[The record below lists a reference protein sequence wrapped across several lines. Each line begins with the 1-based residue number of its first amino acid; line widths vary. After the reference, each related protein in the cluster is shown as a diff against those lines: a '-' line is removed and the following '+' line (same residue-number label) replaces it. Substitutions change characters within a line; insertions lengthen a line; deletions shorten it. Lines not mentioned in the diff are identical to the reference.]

1 MPIKSLTDQTL
12 SMFPAMK
19 DLPAKTLRAAGCIA
33 NGEEPVSLGFRKFGS
48 GAYTTAYTNDVYVVK
63 GLAVDAEAFHG
74 SVFMNMDEWFSN
86 TRNARKSVLFR
97 RAARKYIVNTVV
109 LFDCVAVQE
118 RVAIVA
124 QDIDEAVGY
133 DHPYHRMWRTLCRS
147 VEALAAQLG
156 IDDMHEANWGFME
169 DGSIKMFDIS
179 PTYANDG
186 ATFSTSDELALRY
199 VMDQVV
205 LGTKYVRETGL
216 LL

>member
-1 MPIKSLTDQTL
+1 MPTKSLTDQTL

-19 DLPAKTLRAAGCIA
+19 DLPAKTLRAAACIA
-33 NGEEPVSLGFRKFGS
+33 NGDDPVLLGFREFGS

-63 GLAVDAEAFHG
+63 GIAIDEEPNFG
-74 SVFMNMDEWFSN
+74 DVFTNMDEWFRN
-86 TRNARKSVLFR
+86 TQNARKSALFR

-118 RVAIVA
+118 RVATVA
-124 QDIDEAVGY
+124 QDIDETVGY
-133 DHPYHRMWRTLCRS
+133 NHQYHRMWRTLCRS

-179 PTYANDG
+179 PAHAQG
-186 ATFSTSDELALRY
+186 ATTFSARDELALRY
-199 VMDQVV
+199 AMDQVV
-205 LGTKYVRETGL
+205 LGAKYVREAGL
-216 LL
+216 LR